1 MTIEPLARFIPDL
14 INELITLN
22 ISKKQSVIKVF

>member
-14 INELITLN
+14 INESITLKL
-22 ISKKQSVIKVF
+22 SKKQNVIKTF